1 MDGLKHDRQSK
12 EKLLLPFYSSDAPFK
27 TLLLLYR
34 HDWDKL
40 ALAMLYYVIKYSPDW
55 IRPVVIA
62 NIIDIIS
69 RPQQHTLEHLWLNGA
84 ILSLSLV
91 QNIPMQYLYIMT
103 LSAVTRQM
111 ETRLRDSL
119 TRQLQ
124 QLSIGFYKQCSTG
137 VLQAKLLRDVEEIQT
152 LANHIF
158 QFVPSALLTI
168 LVAVTVTA
176 TRAPWFLLF
185 FVATVPA
192 AVLLAQV
199 LKAPIQACNHTLRQQ
214 KEVMSAH
221 LIEMIKLVPVT
232 RAHGVEETEIQR
244 TQQRLYTVEK
254 AAMRLDGINAITG
267 ACSWVTIRLFNTMCL
282 VSSAFL
288 AYTGQMGLGAGD
300 VVLLTGYFDTL
311 ANSVLQ
317 ILAVLPQIG
326 TGFEALRSV
335 GEILESPD
343 LEMNQGKHPLSEVSG
358 EFFFDGVSF
367 IYPNQERPAI
377 DNICLKV
384 NAGETI
390 AIVGPSGGGKS
401 TLLNLVIGFLRA
413 TKGQIHLDGQDMNS
427 LDLRTYRS
435 FVSVVPQE
443 TILFE
448 GSIRENILYGSVGV
462 SEQQLQQAI
471 LDANA
476 HEFIFKLPQGLDTLI
491 GENGTKLSGGQRQ
504 RLAIARALVRNP
516 KVLILDEAT
525 ASVDTASEA
534 LIQEAIARLMKNRTT
549 FVVAHRLSTIRNA
562 DRIVVLD
569 GGRIVEI
576 GNHHQ
581 LLQHY
586 NGLYTRLIAL
596 QT

>member
-1 MDGLKHDRQSK
+1 MV
-12 EKLLLPFYSSDAPFK
+12 
-27 TLLLLYR
+27 
-34 HDWDKL
+34 
-40 ALAMLYYVIKYSPDW
+40 YYVIKYSPDW

-69 RPQQHTLEHLWLNGA
+69 RPQQHSLGQLWINGA
-84 ILSLSLV
+84 ILAISLV

-111 ETRLRDSL
+111 ETRLRDAL

-124 QLSIGFYKQCSTG
+124 QLSIGFYKQRSTG
-137 VLQAKLLRDVEEIQT
+137 ALQAKLLRDVEEIQI

-158 QFVPSALLTI
+158 QFVPSAILTI
-168 LVAVTVTA
+168 LVAISVTA

-192 AVLLAQV
+192 AVILAEV
-199 LKAPIQACNHTLRQQ
+199 LKAPIRDCNHAFRRQ
-214 KEVMSAH
+214 KEVMSSH

-232 RAHGVEETEIQR
+232 RAHGVEETEILR
-244 TQQRLYTVEK
+244 TQERLDSVKK
-254 AAMRLDGINAITG
+254 AAMRLDGINAFTG
-267 ACSWVTIRLFNTMCL
+267 ACSWVTIRLFNTLCL
-282 VSSAFL
+282 LTAAYL
-288 AYTGQMGLGAGD
+288 AYTGKMNITNGD
-300 VVLLTGYFDTL
+300 VILLTGYFDTL

-326 TGFEALRSV
+326 TGFESLRSV
-335 GEILESPD
+335 GEILECPD
-343 LEMNQGKHPLSEVSG
+343 LEKNQDKYSVQQVRGDFS
-358 EFFFDGVSF
+358 FDAVSF
-367 IYPNQERPAI
+367 AYPNHERSAI
-377 DNICLKV
+377 DNICFKV

-401 TLLNLVIGFLRA
+401 TLLNLVIGFLRP
-413 TKGQIHLDGQDMNS
+413 TKGRIYLDGQDMDT
-427 LDLRTYRS
+427 LDLRTYRQ

-448 GSIRENILYGSVGV
+448 GTVRENILYGSVGV
-462 SEQQLQQAI
+462 SEEQLHQAI
-471 LDANA
+471 VDANA
-476 HEFIFKLPQGLDTLI
+476 HEFIVKLPQRLDTLI

-534 LIQEAIARLMKNRTT
+534 LIQEALEHLMKNRTT

-562 DRIVVLD
+562 DRIIVLD
-569 GGRIVEI
+569 GGRIAEI
-576 GNHHQ
+576 GRHDE
-581 LLQHY
+581 LLQHN
-586 NGLYTRLIAL
+586 NGLYARLNAL

>member
-34 HDWDKL
+34 HDWHKL

-124 QLSIGFYKQCSTG
+124 QLSIGFYKQYNTG
-137 VLQAKLLRDVEEIQT
+137 VLQAKLLRDVEEIQI

-199 LKAPIQACNHTLRQQ
+199 LKAPIQNCNHTLRQQ

-244 TQQRLYTVEK
+244 TQQRLYSVEK
-254 AAMRLDGINAITG
+254 AAMRLDGINALTG

-282 VSSAFL
+282 VSSAYL
-288 AYTGQMGLGAGD
+288 AFTGQMGLGAGD

-326 TGFEALRSV
+326 TGFESLRSV

-343 LEMNQGKHPLSEVSG
+343 LEMNQGKQPLSEVSG

-367 IYPNQERPAI
+367 TYPNQEDPAI

-413 TKGQIHLDGQDMNS
+413 TKGQIHLDGQDMNT

-448 GSIRENILYGSVGV
+448 GTIRENILYGSVGV

-476 HEFIFKLPQGLDTLI
+476 DEFIFKLPQGLDTLI

-525 ASVDTASEA
+525 ASVDTASEV

>member
-1 MDGLKHDRQSK
+1 MKKRKYNLQPLQR
-12 EKLLLPFYSSDAPFK
+12 LPLSFYRSDAPFK

-34 HDWDKL
+34 HDWRKL
-40 ALAMLYYVIKYSPDW
+40 VLAMVYYIIKYSPEW

-69 RPQQHTLEHLWLNGA
+69 RPQEHTLGQLWLNGA
-84 ILSLSLV
+84 ILAISLV

-103 LSAVTRQM
+103 LSAVTRNM
-111 ETRLRDSL
+111 ETRLRDAL

-124 QLSIGFYKQCSTG
+124 QLSIGFYKQRTTG
-137 VLQAKLLRDVEEIQT
+137 ALQAKLLRDVEEIQI

-158 QFVPSALLTI
+158 QFVPSAILTI
-168 LVAVTVTA
+168 LVAVSVTA

-185 FVATVPA
+185 FVATVPTSV
-192 AVLLAQV
+192 VLAEV
-199 LKAPIQACNHTLRQQ
+199 LKKPIRNCNHDFRQQ
-214 KEVMSAH
+214 KEVMSSH

-232 RAHGVEETEIQR
+232 RAHGVEETEILR
-244 TQQRLYTVEK
+244 TQQRLNSVKK
-254 AAMRLDGINAITG
+254 AAMRLDGINAFTG
-267 ACSWVTIRLFNTMCL
+267 ACSWVTIRLFNTLCL
-282 VSSAFL
+282 ITAAYM
-288 AYTGQMGLGAGD
+288 AYTGKMGVTTGD
-300 VVLLTGYFDTL
+300 VILLTGYFDTL
-311 ANSVLQ
+311 ANSILQ

-326 TGFEALRSV
+326 TGFESLRSV
-335 GEILESPD
+335 GEILECPD
-343 LEMNQGKHPLSEVSG
+343 LEKNQGKSIVQQVRG
-358 EFFFDGVSF
+358 DFAFDNVSF
-367 IYPNQERPAI
+367 SYRDRAAI
-377 DNICLKV
+377 DNICFKV

-401 TLLNLVIGFLRA
+401 TLLNLVIGFLRP
-413 TKGQIHLDGQDMNS
+413 TKGKIFLDGEDMDS
-427 LDLRTYRS
+427 LDLRTYRQ

-448 GSIRENILYGSVGV
+448 GTVRENILYGSVGV
-462 SEQQLQQAI
+462 SEEQLRQAI
-471 LDANA
+471 VDANA
-476 HEFIFKLPQGLDTLI
+476 YEFIAKLPQGLDTLI

-534 LIQEAIARLMKNRTT
+534 LIQEALEHLMKNRTT

-562 DRIVVLD
+562 DRIVVMD

-576 GNHHQ
+576 GRHDELMEHK
-581 LLQHY
+581 
-586 NGLYTRLIAL
+586 NGLYARLNAL
-596 QT
+596 QTL

>member
-1 MDGLKHDRQSK
+1 MNTPKYNQQINQG
-12 EKLLLPFYSSDAPFK
+12 LLLPFYRSDAPFK

-34 HDWDKL
+34 HDWKRL
-40 ALAMLYYVIKYSPDW
+40 VLAMLYYVIKYSPEW

-69 RPQQHTLEHLWLNGA
+69 RPQQHSLGELWLNGA

-103 LSAVTRQM
+103 LSAVTRHM

-124 QLSIGFYKQCSTG
+124 QLSIGFYKQRSTG
-137 VLQAKLLRDVEEIQT
+137 VLQVKLLRDVEEIQI

-158 QFVPSALLTI
+158 QFVPSAILTI
-168 LVAVTVTA
+168 IVAVAVTA

-185 FVATVPA
+185 FAATIPT
-192 AVLLAQV
+192 AVILAQV
-199 LKAPIQACNHTLRQQ
+199 LKAPIQNSNHAFRRQ
-214 KEVMSAH
+214 KEAMSAH

-232 RAHGVEETEIQR
+232 RAHGVEETEIRR
-244 TQQRLYTVEK
+244 TQERLYSVKK
-254 AAMRLDGINAITG
+254 AAMRLDGINAFTG
-267 ACSWVTIRLFNTMCL
+267 ACSWVTIRLFNTICL
-282 VSSAFL
+282 VTSAYL
-288 AYTGQMGLGAGD
+288 AYTGQMGISFGD
-300 VVLLTGYFDTL
+300 VILLTGYFDTL
-311 ANSVLQ
+311 SNAVLQ

-326 TGFEALRSV
+326 TGFESLRSV

-343 LEMNQGKHPLSEVSG
+343 LEMNQGKELVCQVRGDFS
-358 EFFFDGVSF
+358 FDAVSF
-367 IYPNQERPAI
+367 AYPNHEHSAI
-377 DNICLKV
+377 DNISFKV

-401 TLLNLVIGFLRA
+401 TLLNFVIGFLRP
-413 TKGQIHLDGQDMNS
+413 TKGQIYLDGHDMNT
-427 LDLRTYRS
+427 LDLRTYRQ

-448 GSIRENILYGSVGV
+448 GTVRENILYGSYGV
-462 SEQQLQQAI
+462 SEEHLHQAI

-476 HEFIFKLPQGLDTLI
+476 HEFILKLPQGLDTLI

-534 LIQEAIARLMKNRTT
+534 LIQEALEHLMKNRTT

-562 DRIVVLD
+562 DRIIVMD
-569 GGRIVEI
+569 RGRIVEI

-581 LLQHY
+581 LLEHR
-586 NGLYTRLIAL
+586 NGLYSRLIAL

>member
-1 MDGLKHDRQSK
+1 MNGLKSAQQSD
-12 EKLLLPFYSSDAPFK
+12 ETLLLSSYRSDAPFK

-34 HDWDKL
+34 HDWHKL
-40 ALAMLYYVIKYSPDW
+40 VLAMVYYVIKYSPEW

-69 RPQQHTLEHLWLNGA
+69 RPQEHTLGQLWVNGA
-84 ILSLSLV
+84 ILALSLV

-124 QLSIGFYKQCSTG
+124 QLSIGFYKQRSTG
-137 VLQAKLLRDVEEIQT
+137 VLQAKLLKDVEEIQI

-168 LVAVTVTA
+168 IVAVTVTA

-185 FVATVPA
+185 FVATIPM

-199 LKAPIQACNHTLRQQ
+199 LKGPIQNCNHALRQQ

-244 TQQRLYTVEK
+244 TQQRLYSVKE
-254 AAMRLDGINAITG
+254 AAMRLDGINAFTG
-267 ACSWVTIRLFNTMCL
+267 ACSWVSMRLFNTICL
-282 VSSAFL
+282 VTSAYL
-288 AYTGQMGLGAGD
+288 AYTGKMGLSAGD

-326 TGFEALRSV
+326 TGFESLRSV
-335 GEILESPD
+335 GEILECPD
-343 LEMNQGKHPLSEVSG
+343 VEMNHGKQPVSSVEG

-367 IYPNQERPAI
+367 IYPNHERPAI
-377 DNICLKV
+377 DNICLRV

-390 AIVGPSGGGKS
+390 AFVGPSGGGKS
-401 TLLNLVIGFLRA
+401 TLLNLIVGFLRP
-413 TKGQIHLDGQDMNS
+413 TKGHIDLDGQDMNT
-427 LDLRTYRS
+427 LDLRTYRQ

-448 GSIRENILYGSVGV
+448 GTIRENILYGSVGV

-476 HEFIFKLPQGLDTLI
+476 HEFIFKLPQGLDTRI
-491 GENGTKLSGGQRQ
+491 GENGTQLSGGQRQ

-534 LIQEAIARLMKNRTT
+534 MIQEALERLMKNRTT

-586 NGLYTRLIAL
+586 NGLYTKLVAL
-596 QT
+596 QI